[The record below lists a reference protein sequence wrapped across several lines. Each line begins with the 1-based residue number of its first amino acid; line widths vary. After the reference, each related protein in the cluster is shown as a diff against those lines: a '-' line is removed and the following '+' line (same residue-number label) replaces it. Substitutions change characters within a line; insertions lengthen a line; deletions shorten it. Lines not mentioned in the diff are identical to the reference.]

1 MVLFFAFI
9 NIISIIIIII
19 IVIILFCFV
28 EAVLFNIFKS
38 WRLCMW
44 GTLVFVYLSVVK
56 LSGNE
61 LRDNDS
67 PTPPLSVHN
76 HTMNNV
82 DYNKEGVKD
91 KNSLHDENLLRADGA
106 R

>member
-1 MVLFFAFI
+1 MLKLYY
-9 NIISIIIIII
+9 SIFLSLGGY
-19 IVIILFCFV
+19 VQ
-28 EAVLFNIFKS
+28 
-38 WRLCMW
+38 W
-44 GTLVFVYLSVVK
+44 GTLMFVYLSVVK